1 MAIVLPFGFDVV
13 ETDFFREISC
23 LPSSTSDLLQALLSL
38 RLTAEELYQTLV
50 RSLRCRLD
58 ADGNGQAFAAQRTRI
73 DPVIRGRLLQVID
86 SGVLAIRTGSRS
98 RYRLLASYASSSV
111 RKQLSRATCERP
123 GGRLAAIMPGPA
135 GGPIQPKQSSRTG
148 ESRRLRSA
156 GPWSVSLA
164 PLNLFGSACAS
175 AAAGQKT

>member
-1 MAIVLPFGFDVV
+1 MVLPFGFDVV

-50 RSLRCRLD
+50 RSQLPSTV
-58 ADGNGQAFAAQRTRI
+58 DGRGQAFEARRARI

-98 RYRLLASYASSSV
+98 RDRLLASYASSSV

-123 GGRLAAIMPGPA
+123 RGRLAAIMPGPA
-135 GGPIQPKQSSRTG
+135 GGPIQPKQALGPENRDASG
-148 ESRRLRSA
+148 RRVHGAFRS
-156 GPWSVSLA
+156 L
-164 PLNLFGSACAS
+164 L
-175 AAAGQKT
+175 